1 MPIMRPYSLWSLL
14 VNDNLTALR
23 QKKIVSQ
30 AFKLQTFDFQTK
42 KLTNFEKLLG
52 NKQVFAKKHNCNQS
66 QSSSGLLIRGSFFIC
81 YVTCTFL

>member
-1 MPIMRPYSLWSLL
+1 MTTSQ
-14 VNDNLTALR
+14 LR
-23 QKKIVSQ
+23 VKKKLSPKHS
-30 AFKLQTFDFQTK
+30 KLQTFDFQTT

>member
-1 MPIMRPYSLWSLL
+1 MKLTKLL
-14 VNDNLTALR
+14 VNDNLTASR
-23 QKKIVSQ
+23 QKKIVPQ
-30 AFKLQTFDFQTK
+30 AFKLQTFHLQST

-52 NKQVFAKKHNCNQS
+52 NKQVFAKKLNCNQS